1 MATGCTR
8 DFVTYTICA
17 TVPTG
22 LEHVALE
29 ECTEVFGRNIRSRR
43 GRGKIFFE
51 LSSIESVQKVR
62 QRQVAKLFQQFVK
75 LSSCSCSR
83 YIQ

>member
-1 MATGCTR
+1 MAAGCSR

-43 GRGKIFFE
+43 DRGKVFFE

-62 QRQVAKLFQQFVK
+62 QAAKLFQDFVI
-75 LSSCSCSR
+75 LLSCSCLH

>member
-1 MATGCTR
+1 MAVGCTR

-22 LEHVALE
+22 LEDVALE

-62 QRQVAKLFQQFVK
+62 QVAKLFQHFVI
-75 LSSCSCSR
+75 LLSCSCSC